1 MEWFFNSQQGVLGI
15 DGKKKVDPKVSFQV
29 LETRYQSNN
38 FITLDSVCERVA
50 ARSATDR
57 VYQFRITRV
66 CRTPGASICQ
76 VLSCLV

>member
-1 MEWFFNSQQGVLGI
+1 MELMERR
-15 DGKKKVDPKVSFQV
+15 KLTP
-29 LETRYQSNN
+29 RYHSRFLKLFINLII